1 MDATDIH
8 GALLALVELAGA
20 YQRRFGPEGDEK
32 RREVSQTIVY
42 HITFAHHNFL
52 CKIFGLIGHVPKNII
67 LAPRNEQVLSATCSL
82 IAVSITQQEAQEAQ
96 DQSFV
101 PDWRHLVD
109 QGLRHRGN
117 HAQEAAATAMAAM
130 SSLMDCSVLVQR

>member
-1 MDATDIH
+1 M
-8 GALLALVELAGA
+8 LALAELADA

-42 HITFAHHNFL
+42 DTTYIYHNTL
-52 CKIFGLIGHVPKNII
+52 CKIFGLIGHVPQNII
-67 LAPRNEQVLSATCSL
+67 LAPRSEQVLSATCSL
-82 IAVSITQQEAQEAQ
+82 IAVSITQRETLQAQ
-96 DQSFV
+96 DQSIV
-101 PDWRHLVD
+101 PEWRHIVD

-117 HAQEAAATAMAAM
+117 DAQEAAATAMAAM

>member
-1 MDATDIH
+1 M
-8 GALLALVELAGA
+8 LALAELADA

-32 RREVSQTIVY
+32 RREVSQTIVRFHFTY
-42 HITFAHHNFL
+42 PNII

-82 IAVSITQQEAQEAQ
+82 IAVSITQQETQQAQ
-96 DQSFV
+96 DQSLV

-117 HAQEAAATAMAAM
+117 HAQEAAATAMATM

>member
-1 MDATDIH
+1 M
-8 GALLALVELAGA
+8 LALAELADA

-32 RREVSQTIVY
+32 RREVSQIIVY
-42 HITFAHHNFL
+42 DVTFTCPNIL
-52 CKIFGLIGHVPKNII
+52 SKIFGLIGHVPKNTI
-67 LAPRNEQVLSATCSL
+67 LAPRNEHVLSATCNL
-82 IAVSITQQEAQEAQ
+82 IAVSITQQEAQHAQ
-96 DQSFV
+96 EQSLV

-117 HAQEAAATAMAAM
+117 HAQEAAATAMATM